1 MQEVP
6 YIPFSIIY
14 KSENPL
20 STYHHHSETPYS
32 SHLQNGDRL
41 STTYHRSITYH
52 HPGKDNAGIQIK
64 AHEQTEV
71 STGDNISFKAGNH
84 SFMQVKL

>member
-1 MQEVP
+1 L
-6 YIPFSIIY
+6 
-14 KSENPL
+14 SEKKNKKG
-20 STYHHHSETPYS
+20 ENA
-32 SHLQNGDRL
+32 QKVKKN
-41 STTYHRSITYH
+41 HRSITYH